1 MALGVFAEIYFA
13 RRARSKSEILKDR
26 SDNKVAEANVR
37 AAEARK
43 EAEEAKLQYE
53 KLKLIVSWRHIAADD
68 REQLV
73 RSLSTRPSTV
83 QIEYVK
89 GDAETQNL
97 AAQLLEV
104 FRGAAW
110 KVELNARVFLGAAVG
125 VWVLPNATPS
135 ESTARS
141 VSAVSIA
148 FSSIGLRFG
157 SEGGPAA
164 DRPGDVWGPNSTPV
178 RVIVGAKPEPMLP

>member
-1 MALGVFAEIYFA
+1 MRANHESDDDLRSAEA
-13 RRARSKSEILKDR
+13 KNERRALWGG
-26 SDNKVAEANVR
+26 V
-37 AAEARK
+37 
-43 EAEEAKLQYE
+43 
-53 KLKLIVSWRHIAADD
+53 
-68 REQLV
+68 
-73 RSLSTRPSTV
+73 
-83 QIEYVK
+83 
-89 GDAETQNL
+89 
-97 AAQLLEV
+97 AQLLEV